1 MRYIYILACKDWEFI
16 IDVFYCCIPLDHEF
30 YTKCKKISNL
40 IKGIFNLNI
49 CSGIKSEQVKKTIC
63 HSEPK
68 TFDFSQNSSAPFH
81 RVTFDHSISCV
92 LLIDKPNESCQNF
105 KKIKRNAISTTKKSF

>member
-1 MRYIYILACKDWEFI
+1 MACKDWEFI
-16 IDVFYCCIPLDHEF
+16 IHVFYWYFSH
-30 YTKCKKISNL
+30 KKTSNL
-40 IKGIFNLNI
+40 IKGIFSHNI
-49 CSGIKSEQVKKTIC
+49 CSGIKSEQIKKSIY

-92 LLIDKPNESCQNF
+92 LLIDKPNESWQNS
-105 KKIKRNAISTTKKSF
+105 KKFERNAISTTKKSFQKEKEIVLHEKR

>member
-1 MRYIYILACKDWEFI
+1 MKSILNERK
-16 IDVFYCCIPLDHEF
+16 
-30 YTKCKKISNL
+30 TSNL
-40 IKGIFNLNI
+40 IKGIFSHNI
-49 CSGIKSEQVKKTIC
+49 CSGIKSEQVTKTIC

-92 LLIDKPNESCQNF
+92 LLIDKPNEGCENS
-105 KKIKRNAISTTKKSF
+105 KKIERSVISTTKKSF